1 LARLDTRPLKWE
13 GIMQGATWKTMIP
26 LLLTI
31 AGAAAAVSVALSTAA
46 QADSSTTP
54 DEPVRASESSIAP
67 QGGASNG
74 LHAPTVEAPLAIHE
88 AHSDGGYWYWLER
101 QPAER
106 RRAR

>member
-1 LARLDTRPLKWE
+1 
-13 GIMQGATWKTMIP
+13 MQGATWKTMIP

-54 DEPVRASESSIAP
+54 DEPVRAGESRIAP
-67 QGGASNG
+67 HEGVSNG
-74 LHAPTVEAPLAIHE
+74 PLAPTVEQPLAIHE
-88 AHSDGGYWYWLER
+88 AYSDGGYWYWLER
-101 QPAER
+101 QPVER